1 MHAAV
6 VTRQLVH
13 NRSGRYSSD
22 KRRNRN
28 SGRAKNRDVENN
40 NQGGTNACTAGHA
53 NDTRFCQRVSK
64 NRLHQ
69 RAADAQRGSH
79 QQSQH

>member
-13 NRSGRYSSD
+13 NCGGRYSSD

-28 SGRAKNRDVENN
+28 SGRAKNRNVENN
-40 NQGGTNACTAGHA
+40 NQRGANARAAGHA
-53 NDTRFCQRVSK
+53 NDTRFRQRVSK

-69 RAADAQRGSH
+69 RAADSQRGAH
-79 QQSQH
+79 Q